1 MDKDVVLGIVRHV
14 ITGLGSIAV
23 AKGVIDDSMLTT
35 GVAAVITLVGLVW
48 SVIAKKKPATP

>member
-1 MDKDVVLGIVRHV
+1 MNKDMVLGIIRHV

-35 GVAAVITLVGLVW
+35 GVAAVVTLVGLVW
-48 SVIAKKKPATP
+48 SAIDKKKPATP